1 MGIRILPEIKG
12 VQSHFNAVMH
22 LLETITPFSAV
33 LTVTDKVSSIILK
46 FITYI
51 RKEAE

>member
-1 MGIRILPEIKG
+1 LGIRILPEIKG

-22 LLETITPFSAV
+22 LLEAITPFSAV